1 MNQIQKLLLNF
12 QILHLVKD
20 GQLKLEPDSEVAT
33 KFPNSPSGK
42 GWTAQIR
49 IGNKSLGSDGKWY
62 KNQNKDVVHIPIIG
76 GGE

>member
-1 MNQIQKLLLNF
+1 M
-12 QILHLVKD
+12 H
-20 GQLKLEPDSEVAT
+20 EPDSEVAT

-76 GGE
+76 GGK